1 MFQKYLTKTRKKGFT
16 LIEMIVVIA
25 IIAVLIALV
34 APLMT
39 RYINT
44 AKQTKADA
52 AAKSL
57 YTAAQAYVAE
67 KVLDGVDADTID
79 SFTSSDISAIK
90 GFLDNAPSA
99 DPTIDV
105 TDGEVGDVTIVVDGV
120 TGNYPRSSSTT

>member
-39 RYINT
+39 RYIGT

-79 SFTSSDISAIK
+79 SFTSSELSEIK
-90 GFLDNAPSA
+90 DFLDNPPSA
-99 DPTIDV
+99 NPTIDV
-105 TDGEVGDVTIVVDGV
+105 TDGEVGDVTIVVDGY
-120 TGNYPRSSSTT
+120 TGNYPLKAST

>member
-39 RYINT
+39 KYIAT
-44 AKQTKADA
+44 ARQAKADG

-57 YTAAQAYVAE
+57 YTAAEAVIAQE
-67 KVLDGVDADTID
+67 TLDGTTSFVESDVASDALGYID
-79 SFTSSDISAIK
+79 NNSAITSK
-90 GFLDNAPSA
+90 S
-99 DPTIDV
+99 
-105 TDGEVGDVTIVVDGV
+105 VTISDGAVAKAEV
-120 TGNYPRSSSTT
+120 TMDDGASGAYPLS